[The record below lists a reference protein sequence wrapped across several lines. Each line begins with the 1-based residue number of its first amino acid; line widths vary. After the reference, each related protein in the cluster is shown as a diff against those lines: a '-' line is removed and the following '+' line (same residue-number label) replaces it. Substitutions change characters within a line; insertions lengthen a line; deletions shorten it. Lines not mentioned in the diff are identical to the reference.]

1 MKMKAILFLACV
13 TLASARTN
21 VAVRHGRKVEAKVA
35 LRHGQNVEALRRGQK
50 VKASLE
56 ALLGNSAQECYK
68 DTYETCQIL
77 PCKKWRN
84 AVCSTENKCLCP
96 VGTCNEYPYG
106 KGLYFGIGDY
116 RHNVCIQQRV
126 YSSLQDDDDN

>member
-1 MKMKAILFLACV
+1 MSFQIKMKAILFLACV

-96 VGTCNEYPYG
+96 VGTCVSP
-106 KGLYFGIGDY
+106 KVWFGDTL
-116 RHNVCIQQRV
+116 RHNVCTQQRV
-126 YSSLQDDDDN
+126 YYGDDDDN